1 MQEWQNQILEREGFN
16 KNETTKNTNKMK
28 NSNEKN
34 YLIELAK
41 EIIVK
46 NEIQDSILIQRELT
60 NHIEKLEN
68 KQDFTNINLD
78 AVQYL
83 AKQGL
88 SK

>member
-1 MQEWQNQILEREGFN
+1 
-16 KNETTKNTNKMK
+16 MK

-46 NEIQDSILIQRELT
+46 NEIQDSISIQRELT
-60 NHIEKLEN
+60 NHIDKLEN

>member
-1 MQEWQNQILEREGFN
+1 
-16 KNETTKNTNKMK
+16 MK

-34 YLIELAK
+34 YLIEVAK

-46 NEIQDSILIQRELT
+46 NKIQDSILIQRELT
-60 NHIEKLEN
+60 NHIHKLKN
-68 KQDFTNINLD
+68 TQDFVDINLD

>member
-1 MQEWQNQILEREGFN
+1 MFTPSIT
-16 KNETTKNTNKMK
+16 TTKNNNMETTAKI
-28 NSNEKN
+28 
-34 YLIELAK
+34 YLIQLAK

-46 NEIQDSILIQRELT
+46 DQIQDSILIQRELT
-60 NHIEKLEN
+60 NHIHKLKN
-68 KQDFTNINLD
+68 TQDFADINLD

>member
-1 MQEWQNQILEREGFN
+1 MFTPSIT
-16 KNETTKNTNKMK
+16 TTKNNNMK
-28 NSNEKN
+28 TTAKI
-34 YLIELAK
+34 YLIQLAK

-46 NEIQDSILIQRELT
+46 DQIQDSILIQRELT
-60 NHIEKLEN
+60 NHIHKLKN
-68 KQDFTNINLD
+68 TQDFADINLD

>member
-1 MQEWQNQILEREGFN
+1 M
-16 KNETTKNTNKMK
+16 KVTKQTNAYKK
-28 NSNEKN
+28 QATAKK
-34 YLIELAK
+34 YLIQLAK

-46 NEIQDSILIQRELT
+46 NEIQESILIQRELM

-68 KQDFTNINLD
+68 KQDFTDINLD

>member
-1 MQEWQNQILEREGFN
+1 
-16 KNETTKNTNKMK
+16 MK

>member
-1 MQEWQNQILEREGFN
+1 MFTPSQRSE
-16 KNETTKNTNKMK
+16 TKNTTIMK
-28 NSNEKN
+28 TINAKN

-68 KQDFTNINLD
+68 KQDFTDINLD

-88 SK
+88 

>member
-1 MQEWQNQILEREGFN
+1 
-16 KNETTKNTNKMK
+16 MK

-46 NEIQDSILIQRELT
+46 NEIQDSISIQRELT

>member
-1 MQEWQNQILEREGFN
+1 MFTPSQRSE
-16 KNETTKNTNKMK
+16 TKNTTIMK
-28 NSNEKN
+28 TINAKN

-68 KQDFTNINLD
+68 KQDFTDINLD

>member
-1 MQEWQNQILEREGFN
+1 
-16 KNETTKNTNKMK
+16 MK
-28 NSNEKN
+28 TSNEKN

>member
-1 MQEWQNQILEREGFN
+1 M
-16 KNETTKNTNKMK
+16 KVTKQTNAYKK
-28 NSNEKN
+28 QATAKK
-34 YLIELAK
+34 YLIQLAK

-46 NEIQDSILIQRELT
+46 NEIQESILIQRELT

-68 KQDFTNINLD
+68 KQDFTDINLD

>member
-1 MQEWQNQILEREGFN
+1 M
-16 KNETTKNTNKMK
+16 ETTAKI
-28 NSNEKN
+28 
-34 YLIELAK
+34 YLIQLAK

-46 NEIQDSILIQRELT
+46 DQIQDSILIQRELT
-60 NHIEKLEN
+60 NHIHKLKN
-68 KQDFTNINLD
+68 TQDFADINLD